1 MLSIPFG
8 RAWSTRR
15 PGEAVGLRFVES
27 QTTAMMPLDTA
38 SSYGGTLVDTPVYP
52 HASTVK

>member
-8 RAWSTRR
+8 SAWSTRQ
-15 PGEAVGLRFVES
+15 PGEAVGLRFVEI
-27 QTTAMMPLDTA
+27 QTMATMPLDTA
-38 SSYGGTLVDTPVYP
+38 SPYGGTLVDAPVYP